1 MDHAGG
7 TGMTRR
13 KLIVPLLVVTA
24 LLSGCAERRSASV
37 AMAPP
42 GGEYQ
47 RGSALFGMPDYI
59 PGQGTLYVQPRTVP
73 VGPFLAYDKQ
83 GHLISTMY
91 MVPIRDLNAHRDF
104 QNLEVA
110 PGMKPLR
117 VQLYYNDGH
126 PGVAEAHYH
135 VVLWYVL
142 EEQEPK

>member
-1 MDHAGG
+1 MS
-7 TGMTRR
+7 RR
-13 KLIVPLLVVTA
+13 TLTLPLLVVA
-24 LLSGCAERRSASV
+24 ALLLSGCAERRSSSFAT
-37 AMAPP
+37 APP

-59 PGQGTLYVQPRTVP
+59 PGQGTLYVQPRTTP

-83 GHLISTMY
+83 GHLVSTMY
-91 MVPIRDLNAHRDF
+91 MVPIRDLDAHRDF

-117 VQLYYNDGH
+117 VQLYYNDAH

-135 VVLWYVL
+135 VVLWYVP
-142 EEQEPK
+142 EEQQPK